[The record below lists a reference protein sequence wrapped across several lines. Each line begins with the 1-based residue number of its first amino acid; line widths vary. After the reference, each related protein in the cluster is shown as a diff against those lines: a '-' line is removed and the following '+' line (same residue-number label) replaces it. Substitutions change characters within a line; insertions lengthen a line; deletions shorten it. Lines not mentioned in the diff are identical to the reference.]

1 MLHLK
6 HPVLFF
12 TLKQIGKNCRQQKK
26 ERTKQIGN
34 QLAGSLFQSV
44 QILIFDWFFLD
55 KVYHLLAMIGCFGA
69 FFISLCKNTGQLG
82 ERIFHSIQAQVAKPC
97 HCQKDETNQ
106 IKNRLGHLVNLHGIC
121 IAIPQTC
128 HQQADNQSRKRLVNG
143 RSNHKWFI
151 DLEKFFHLLKILSAK
166 RIVLTA

>member
-12 TLKQIGKNCRQQKK
+12 ALKQIGKNCRQQKK

-143 RSNHKWFI
+143 RSNHK
-151 DLEKFFHLLKILSAK
+151 
-166 RIVLTA
+166 

>member
-6 HPVLFF
+6 HLVLFF

-55 KVYHLLAMIGCFGA
+55 KVCLLYTSMWSWSFCASVKRMIL
-69 FFISLCKNTGQLG
+69 FIKS
-82 ERIFHSIQAQVAKPC
+82 QVASGPMPPMIPITGFILLPPC
-97 HCQKDETNQ
+97 
-106 IKNRLGHLVNLHGIC
+106 
-121 IAIPQTC
+121 
-128 HQQADNQSRKRLVNG
+128 QS
-143 RSNHKWFI
+143 HP
-151 DLEKFFHLLKILSAK
+151 
-166 RIVLTA
+166 

>member
-12 TLKQIGKNCRQQKK
+12 ALKQIGKNCRQQKK

-69 FFISLCKNTGQLG
+69 F
-82 ERIFHSIQAQVAKPC
+82 
-97 HCQKDETNQ
+97 
-106 IKNRLGHLVNLHGIC
+106 
-121 IAIPQTC
+121 
-128 HQQADNQSRKRLVNG
+128 
-143 RSNHKWFI
+143 
-151 DLEKFFHLLKILSAK
+151 LSAFVK
-166 RIVLTA
+166 TLANLVSGFSIPSKLR

>member
-6 HPVLFF
+6 HPVPFF